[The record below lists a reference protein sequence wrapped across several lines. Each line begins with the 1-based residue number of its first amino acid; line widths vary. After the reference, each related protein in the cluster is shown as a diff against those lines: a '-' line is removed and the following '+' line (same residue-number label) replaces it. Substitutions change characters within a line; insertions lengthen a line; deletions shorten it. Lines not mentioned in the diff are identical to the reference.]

1 MRPVLESEVAH
12 ANHGHP
18 NRCAQHF
25 LTNIYY
31 LLSLSMSCY
40 SGLLVGLLAFLQ
52 NTTLLAINLK
62 ASWRANFHA
71 PQASLKSCNKFGE
84 ME

>member
-1 MRPVLESEVAH
+1 MRPVLESEAAH

-18 NRCAQHF
+18 NRRAQHF

-31 LLSLSMSCY
+31 FLSLSMSCY
-40 SGLLVGLLAFLQ
+40 SGLLAFLQ

-71 PQASLKSCNKFGE
+71 PQASLKSCNNFGE